1 MKNVF
6 MSIFLV
12 LMLTVSMLGNVDLVK
27 AQPVVSLEALSYNPD
42 PAIVEVNN
50 QVMVNFNVVN
60 TGDEDADVVI
70 TVGNPYREGSGFLIG
85 QAGNIFEET
94 VVAGTQELAE
104 FTVTGITQTSDDGD
118 YTATIT
124 ATITGQ
130 EDVTTLYTI
139 SLENSDPSISVSGLA
154 EGEEFVLTGEEGAI
168 PEDTLTISNNGNRGL
183 TDLQLVFPNNGE
195 FADTEDEIDFSISID
210 GGDFNVVDLS
220 EPFDLDNIN
229 VDEDISIAIRARIPE
244 TFDLDTYSGEVS
256 IVSTQFADLSTG
268 LDNDS
273 FNLIVRVEPEICTD
287 GRVSDGEP
295 VDNERQG
302 NIQITDLDVDEDNL
316 NVGETI
322 QVTVDVENTENQDLD
337 VVVEAM
343 LYNLNQNKKIIGWE
357 EFVSEEIEKD
367 TEESYDFD
375 IKIPIDDEDI
385 DPDDTY
391 ILYVKASE
399 DGDEDKNCNYHSI
412 EIDVDREDDDVRI
425 TRFIM
430 TPIVVSPGE
439 GLLFDIGALNIGTDE
454 QKDVY
459 IKLTSTELDLDM
471 TSTVFDLDKYSKSGN
486 SITRPFEF
494 TVPSDVEAKDYTI
507 EARVY
512 FNNGKDSQYTTATL
526 TVQGEATPEPVVA
539 PPVTQPVTQQPGTY
553 QPTTGASIF
562 DSLGDTKT
570 LFIIGDIVLVVLA
583 VLFLVLIF
591 KRR

>member
-244 TFDLDTYSGEVS
+244 TFDLNTYSGEVS

-526 TVQGEATPEPVVA
+526 TVQGEATPEPVVTQ
-539 PPVTQPVTQQPGTY
+539 PVTQPVTQQPGTY

>member
-244 TFDLDTYSGEVS
+244 TFDLNTYSGEVS

>member
-1 MKNVF
+1 
-6 MSIFLV
+6 
-12 LMLTVSMLGNVDLVK
+12 MLGNVDLVK

-244 TFDLDTYSGEVS
+244 TFDLNTYSGEVS

-526 TVQGEATPEPVVA
+526 TVQGEATPEPVVTQ
-539 PPVTQPVTQQPGTY
+539 PVTQPVTQQPGTY